1 MDVEVADAVLLA
13 VDGAVRGLAARAVA
27 GVRVAAE
34 LGFAGADVE
43 VFVVAVNGFANVD
56 FTDVP
61 DNRALGALVLL
72 LGVVVIFVAA
82 VVFKVDDV
90 NGFLAIVV
98 LTSPFTAVVT
108 GFLASSGAFFSVTIL
123 LFVEVPVKLVRVIDE
138 AVEGLAVPT
147 VLLEVAVE
155 A

>member
-43 VFVVAVNGFANVD
+43 VFVAVNGFANVD

-61 DNRALGALVLL
+61 DNRALGTLVLL

-138 AVEGLAVPT
+138 AVGGDSSDSGVRATEN
-147 VLLEVAVE
+147 
-155 A
+155 